1 MFSLNIY
8 KCQYMP
14 IRKGLIIFHMK
25 GKAIVYGKGQANV
38 TQEIRD
44 QDPLWILI
52 FNSTQLGPK
61 PD

>member
-1 MFSLNIY
+1 
-8 KCQYMP
+8 MP